1 MLHGS
6 YPVRRRSAAGAVG
19 WWLGDAAAAGLF
31 AAGLAVALAAPG
43 GAAAGALAMAAGGV
57 LRAGVQ
63 VAAADA
69 GGARADAMKAAVRAR
84 LLPGLFLGTLRR
96 GRPVGEDMRLATD
109 TVEALHGLEARFV
122 PLRRAATMAP
132 LLVAGMVALASPVAA
147 AILVA
152 TLLPFGI
159 AMALAGSAAGAAA
172 RAELQALTRLSG
184 LFVDRLR
191 HLPDIRLLGAEARVG
206 RQIGAATALAAERSL
221 KVLKIAFVS
230 SGVLEFFAALAVA
243 LVAVYCGFHLL
254 GVLPFRVPERLGLP
268 AALFALA
275 MAPEF
280 YLPMRRLA
288 GAYHDRQRGE
298 AAAAEI
304 AAASGAAAAAPS
316 FTDRFTGL
324 IVHRA
329 TVRHAS
335 GIVIGPVG
343 FAIGQTGLVAL
354 TGPSGSGKST
364 ILHAIAGLLP
374 LEAGQIGWAAGAPPR
389 IGWAG
394 QNVLI
399 LPGTLAG
406 NIALG
411 RPDADAGAILAAAEA
426 AGLEELVRT
435 RGFDL
440 PLDHSGSG
448 LSGGERRRVGL
459 ARAILSGRPLL
470 LLDEPT
476 ADLDAAAADRIRATI
491 ARLAGERAVIV
502 ATHDA
507 LLAALAPQQ
516 AVLG

>member
-6 YPVRRRSAAGAVG
+6 YAAGRSAARALG

-31 AAGLAVALAAPG
+31 AAGLAIALGAPG
-43 GAAAGALAMAAGGV
+43 GTAAGALAMAAGGV
-57 LRAGVQ
+57 LRAGIQ

-69 GGARADAMKAAVRAR
+69 GAARADAMKAAVRAR
-84 LLPGLFLGTLRR
+84 LLPRLFLTALRR

-122 PLRRAATMAP
+122 PLRRAAALAP
-132 LLVAGMVALASPVAA
+132 LLVAGLVALASPVAA

-152 TLLPFGI
+152 TLFPFGI
-159 AMALAGSAAGAAA
+159 AMALAGSAAAAAA

-191 HLPDIRLLGAEARVG
+191 HLPDIRLLGAERGVA

-221 KVLKIAFVS
+221 NILKIAFVS
-230 SGVLEFFAALAVA
+230 SGILEFFAALAVA

-254 GVLPFRVPERLGLP
+254 GVLPFRVPERLGLA

-298 AAAAEI
+298 AAAADI
-304 AAASGAAAAAPS
+304 AAAAGAPVAVPAS
-316 FTDRFTGL
+316 TDRFTGL
-324 IVHRA
+324 VVHRA
-329 TVRHAS
+329 AVRHAS
-335 GIVIGPVG
+335 GTMIGPVSLT
-343 FAIGQTGLVAL
+343 IGRAGLVAL

-374 LEAGQIGWAAGAPPR
+374 LESGQIGWAAGAPAR

-394 QNVLI
+394 QQVLI
-399 LPGTLAG
+399 LPGTLASA
-406 NIALG
+406 IALG
-411 RPDADAGAILAAAEA
+411 RPDADADAIAAAAAA
-426 AGLEELVRT
+426 AGLTELVRA
-435 RGFDL
+435 RGLDL
-440 PLDHSGSG
+440 RLDHLGSG

-459 ARAILSGRPLL
+459 ARAILSGRPLV

-476 ADLDAAAADRIRATI
+476 ADLDPATAHRVRDTI
-491 ARLAGERAVIV
+491 AGLAGDRAVLV
-502 ATHDA
+502 ATHDPV
-507 LLAALAPQQ
+507 LAAMAAQQ
-516 AVLG
+516 VALG